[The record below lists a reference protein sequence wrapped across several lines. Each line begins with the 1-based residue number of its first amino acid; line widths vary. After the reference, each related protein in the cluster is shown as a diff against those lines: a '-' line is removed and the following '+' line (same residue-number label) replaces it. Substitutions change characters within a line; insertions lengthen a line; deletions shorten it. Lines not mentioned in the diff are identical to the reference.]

1 MIFKK
6 LVSFFLSLLAFVG
19 LLFAQP
25 AQKVSGKAKKL
36 FDVALENYRHKEF
49 SEALSTLEKAIE
61 KQPDYIEAYILKA
74 EISSYQGLNI
84 ATIESYEKVL
94 ELWPNPK
101 PSIYYSLANAEFK
114 EGLYDDSKATLDI
127 LLQKDNLGP
136 SLEEDATKLSKNAEF
151 ASWAIKNP
159 VPFNPENLGLNVNT
173 SEEDY
178 HPCLTLD
185 ENTLIFTRKEK
196 EGFDRYGNPNYKEDF
211 YYSRKTNEGWGL
223 AENMGPPLNTKSN
236 EGAQSISMDG
246 RYMYFTACHR
256 PDGVGSCDIYR
267 AYNTADGWGEPE
279 NLGKA
284 LNSQKWDSQPT
295 ISADGRTLFFVSSR
309 AGGKGQKDIWYSV
322 LGFDGEWGKPQVCSF
337 NSEGNELS
345 PFIHPDGQT
354 LYFASD
360 GYPGMGGFDIFL
372 VRKNEDGEWG
382 TPINLGYPINTY
394 NDEHGLIV
402 NPKGNKAYFA
412 SDREETIGK
421 LDIYAFALY
430 EDARPNAVGY
440 AEGMVRDM
448 VTKKGLHST
457 LEMVDLSTEEVVA
470 TALSDEK
477 DGTYKIALPSNRN
490 YAANVTSPGYLFH
503 SENFTLKSETGEE
516 VYLTMVIDLQKI
528 EIGKSV
534 VLKNIFFETGS
545 FKLATESKAE
555 LNKLVTF
562 LQQNPDLKI
571 EIGGHTDNVGSA
583 KDNQI
588 LSENRAKS
596 VYNYLLKNQIE
607 LNRLSFKGYGQNKPI
622 DTNETEK
629 GRANNRRTEFRV
641 VGI

>member
-1 MIFKK
+1 MTLKRLF
-6 LVSFFLSLLAFVG
+6 SLLF
-19 LLFAQP
+19 LIFILFEFGIAQP
-25 AQKVSGKAKKL
+25 NQKVSGKAQKY
-36 FDVALENYRHKEF
+36 FDAALNHYRYKEF
-49 SEALSTLEKAIE
+49 DDAISTLNKAIE
-61 KQPDYIEAYILKA
+61 KQPNYIEAFILKA
-74 EISSYQGLNI
+74 EIASYIGNNI
-84 ATIESYEKVL
+84 AAIESYEKVL
-94 ELWPNPK
+94 ENWTTPK
-101 PSIYYSLANAEFK
+101 PSIYYSLAKAEFR
-114 EGLYDDSKATLDI
+114 EGLYEDSKATIDI
-127 LLQKDNLGP
+127 LLEKENLGP
-136 SLEEDATKLSKNAEF
+136 SLEEDAAKLSKNAAF
-151 ASWAIKNP
+151 AAWAIKNP
-159 VPFNPENLGLNVNT
+159 VQFDPENLGLNVNT
-173 SEEDY
+173 PEEDY

-185 ENTLIFTRKEK
+185 ENTLIFTRKNN
-196 EGFDRYGNPNYKEDF
+196 EGIDRYGNIMYKEDF
-211 YYSRKTNEGWGL
+211 YISTKSDNVWGL
-223 AENMGPPLNTKSN
+223 AENMGPPLNTKAN

-267 AYNTADGWGEPE
+267 AFNTKEGWKEPE
-279 NLGKA
+279 NLGKK

-295 ISADGRTLFFVSSR
+295 ISADGRTLYFVSSR
-309 AGGKGQKDIWYSV
+309 SGGKGNKDIWFSK
-322 LGFDGEWGKPQVCSF
+322 LGADGEWQKPQACSF
-337 NSEGNELS
+337 NSEDNELS

-360 GYPGMGGFDIFL
+360 GLPGMGGFDIFL
-372 VRKNEDGEWG
+372 VRKDENGNWGE
-382 TPINLGYPINTY
+382 PINLGYPINTY

-421 LDIYAFALY
+421 LDIYSFELY
-430 EDARPNAVGY
+430 EDARPNSVGF

-448 VTKKGLHST
+448 VTKRGVGAT
-457 LEMVDLSTEEVVA
+457 LEMVDLKTEEVVA
-470 TALSDEK
+470 TAMSDEN

-490 YAANVTSPGYLFH
+490 YAANVTAEDYLFH
-503 SENFTLKSETGEE
+503 SENFTLESETGEE

-545 FKLATESKAE
+545 YKLAGTSKAE

-562 LQQNPDLKI
+562 LNQNPALKI
-571 EIGGHTDNVGSA
+571 EIGGHTDNVGAA

-596 VYNYLLKNQIE
+596 VYNYLLKNEIA
-607 LNRLSFKGYGQNKPI
+607 LDRISFKGYGQNKPI
-622 DTNETEK
+622 ETNETAS